1 MKRGFLRGGF
11 LLAEAVG
18 FFFPSIV
25 ATRRFLSGNSMLPFC
40 RAFNDAGHSFN
51 YVISPITV
59 WTETKRWAASHNE
72 PIVDLNIHGAAAN
85 YDKTVKTVADVIFVE
100 EMPSVER
107 FLSDGRPWFGSR
119 FFDALQ
125 RLLREEK
132 KAANAVQVI
141 MNIPLS
147 DAKGLWSCLVGE

>member
-1 MKRGFLRGGF
+1 
-11 LLAEAVG
+11 
-18 FFFPSIV
+18 
-25 ATRRFLSGNSMLPFC
+25 
-40 RAFNDAGHSFN
+40 
-51 YVISPITV
+51 
-59 WTETKRWAASHNE
+59 
-72 PIVDLNIHGAAAN
+72 VDLDIHGAAAN
-85 YDKTVKTVADVIFVE
+85 YDKTVKTVADVLFEE

-107 FLSDGRPWFGSR
+107 YLSDVRPWFGSR

-125 RLLREEK
+125 RLLREER